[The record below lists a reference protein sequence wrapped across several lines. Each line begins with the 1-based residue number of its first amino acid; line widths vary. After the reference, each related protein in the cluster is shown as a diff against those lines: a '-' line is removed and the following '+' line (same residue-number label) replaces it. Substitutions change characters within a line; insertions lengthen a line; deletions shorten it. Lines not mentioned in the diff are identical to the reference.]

1 MQNGSVAPPTDS
13 HEPPLCRSCTKFY
26 THVEHNETYKKVSAA
41 DSLRCTGNPIFQAVR
56 TLFRI
61 FTPAPNVSPPWD
73 FLRSARNSHG
83 QIRTPRRIK
92 VNKET
97 LQNVKGV
104 ATRGRQS
111 DMNFFWCRSYTKFY
125 THVDLTETH
134 KMSPFTFRGNV
145 HKTRY
150 FRLFANIFAFLHILK
165 IS

>member
-26 THVEHNETYKKVSAA
+26 THVDLTETYKKVIGG
-41 DSLRCTGNPIFQAVR
+41 DSLRCTGNTIFTAVR

-73 FLRSARNSHG
+73 FLRSARNSHSL
-83 QIRTPRRIK
+83 IRTPRRIK

-97 LQNVKGV
+97 LQNVNCV

-111 DMNFFWCRSYTKFY
+111 DMNFFRCRSCTKFY
-125 THVDLTETH
+125 THVDLTQTH
-134 KMSPFTFRGNV
+134 KMSPFAFRGNV
-145 HKTRY
+145 NKIGY
-150 FRLFANIFAFLHILK
+150 LRLFANIFPFLHILK
-165 IS
+165 SS